1 MCILAVCGFRLA
13 HMKYHCQHKTM
24 HSKGRFREA
33 ELALG
38 WDTWGSLPEQASR
51 FRLSPEGFCV
61 VQDQQGIPV
70 KKPIR
75 TKAWDGQAYGN
86 LVI

>member
-1 MCILAVCGFRLA
+1 
-13 HMKYHCQHKTM
+13 MKYHCQHKTM